1 MKKYWID
8 FSGYLCVE
16 AENETKAEQEF
27 WRLIHSK
34 MDLTYPFSD
43 DDWGVDGIEERDDG
57 SNLLDTVYTA
67 KDIEDFWY
75 ER

>member
-1 MKKYWID
+1 MAKYWID

-16 AENETKAEQEF
+16 AEDEGDAEKKF
-27 WRLIHSK
+27 WSLIHNK

-43 DDWGVDGIEERDDG
+43 DVWDIDSIGECDDN
-57 SNLLDTVYTA
+57 SNLLGTVYTT